1 MLLKMWKNDH
11 AMVDRA
17 YSENPGYRE
26 TIRRAAFGDRKYI
39 RYFAGRGHFAH
50 LRLQLIPCPGEPC
63 RVTKSDRLEIPELC
77 CDAAQAS
84 ILKKFEAGPLG
95 SYPMLGLEAR
105 IVGGTFLPKY
115 SHAEAFARAAS
126 MAFDEA
132 MADASPAFVER
143 WCGFVLRVDP
153 DAIKQTLETLTNLLD
168 EVPASFSRNSL
179 KECFV
184 IRAQAPVR
192 LLVELRQIFSLRR
205 IETFPLPI
213 EQQYRV
219 TSKFPPPGQ
228 KQSSE
233 LDDWT

>member
-1 MLLKMWKNDH
+1 MLLKVWKNDR
-11 AMVDRA
+11 AMVDRP
-17 YSENPGYRE
+17 YSENPDYRE
-26 TIRRAAFGDRKYI
+26 TIRRAALGDRKYI

-63 RVTKSDRLEIPELC
+63 RVTKSEGLEIPELC
-77 CDAAQAS
+77 CDAARAS

-132 MADASPAFVER
+132 MADASPVFVER

-153 DAIKQTLETLTNLLD
+153 DAIRQTLETLTSLLD
-168 EVPASFSRNSL
+168 DVPASFSRNSL

-219 TSKFPPPGQ
+219 TSKFPPQGQ